1 MLNKTSITDFDGIY
15 DIMQSSFQS
24 DEYRLRDEQLK
35 LFKNPYYSVY
45 SVRNNDSIVAF
56 AAIWTFSEFTY
67 IEHLAVD
74 PNCRNGG
81 MGSRI
86 LREIADSTAD
96 RICLEVELPKNDIAR
111 RRIDFYKRNGFFLN
125 DHPYIQP
132 PISTGKQAL
141 PLLIMTT
148 LSPIDRPLFEEIKTT
163 LYSEVYKYT
172 EPSKKTERA
181 DKKN

>member
-1 MLNKTSITDFDGIY
+1 MLNKTSITDFDGVY
-15 DIMQSSFQS
+15 DIMQSSFPS
-24 DEYRLRDEQLK
+24 DEYRPRDEQLK
-35 LFKNPYYSVY
+35 LFKNPNYSVY
-45 SVRNNDSIVAF
+45 SVYNDDSIVAF

-81 MGSRI
+81 MGSKI
-86 LREIADSTAD
+86 LREITKNSPK
-96 RICLEVELPKNDIAR
+96 RICLEVEPPQNDIAR

-125 DHPYIQP
+125 SYPYIQP
-132 PISTGKQAL
+132 PISMGKQAL

-172 EPSKKTERA
+172 EPSKKDETC
-181 DKKN
+181 